1 MNEDTNS
8 SAEPADADPVPDVS
22 GIVKTFLAVV
32 TGPSAFFAHMPRSGG
47 YAQPLVFMVATGV
60 AAGLVRAL
68 LGMLGFI
75 HGLSFLMALA
85 AIFIA
90 PIVIV
95 VFGFIAAALMFVI
108 WKLMGSER
116 DFETAYRCT
125 AYAGGISPVAQ
136 LLMVIP
142 YLGIVLALAWWALIL
157 VLAST
162 QVHQIRQATAATV
175 FGAIAAL
182 LAVLGLGAQFAA
194 QRMESVL
201 TNTQQGMRSGNGAN
215 QSAGKAM
222 QDLGNMLEKMNN
234 SRQGQ

>member
-1 MNEDTNS
+1 MTEETNPG
-8 SAEPADADPVPDVS
+8 AAPAGAGTVPAVS

-32 TGPSAFFAHMPRSGG
+32 TGPSEFFAQMPRTGG
-47 YAQPLVFMVATGV
+47 YAEPLVFMVAMGV

-68 LGMLGFI
+68 LGMFGLI
-75 HGLSFLMALA
+75 HGLSFLMAFA

-90 PIVIV
+90 PILIVI
-95 VFGFIAAALMFVI
+95 FGFVGAALLFVV

-182 LAVLGLGAQFAA
+182 LAVMGLGAQFAA
-194 QRMESVL
+194 HRMETVL
-201 TNTQQGMRSGNGAN
+201 TNAQHQMQLRGDGA

-222 QDLGNMLEKMNN
+222 QDLGNALEKMNH